1 VIRHI
6 ALLRWTDDA
15 GRTEI
20 EGVSATL
27 ARLPDLIP
35 QLRAYRFGPDL
46 ELAAGNWDFAVVADF
61 ASREDWATYMVHPDH
76 QAVLTER
83 IQPILAERAAVQ
95 FEY

>member
-1 VIRHI
+1 MIRHI

-15 GRTEI
+15 SRDAI
-20 EGVSATL
+20 EAVGAAL
-27 ARLPDLIP
+27 ARLPAMIP
-35 QLRAYRFGPDL
+35 QLRGYRFGPDL
-46 ELAAGNWDFAVVADF
+46 ALVAGNWDFAVVGDF
-61 ASREDWATYMVHPDH
+61 TSREDWAIYVVHPDH